1 MTCYVCLRS
10 HRYNASQGRW
20 EISHDYDTQPEPEPE
35 PEHNQSSQPSTG
47 SRRQTV
53 RWVPVDPAKPR
64 AAAAKHPPFHHTTPI
79 TVTVRAGETL
89 YLPALWYHRVAS
101 SRRQVTIALNYWH
114 GTHPPSPPN
123 QSIMGGGGGSVSRG
137 CTAPAAGQSVGGALM
152 MSLHVADMHYG
163 GAYLCHNF
171 IRDVAP
177 LLFRAPRPPA
187 GYPPPPS
194 AAVDGDRADPAVGVP
209 GGGSVERDA
218 VVVQQ
223 QQRQAALHLAAAAAL
238 ATGPSGGGRG
248 EGSSGGGGG
257 GGDDEGGL
265 GPLGRATFLPR

>member
-1 MTCYVCLRS
+1 MQVAISLACQVGQPVHTMTCYVCLRS

-20 EISHDYDTQPEPEPE
+20 EISHDYDTQPEPEHEPEPE

-47 SRRQTV
+47 SQRQTV
-53 RWVPVDPAKPR
+53 RWVPIDPAKPR

-89 YLPALWYHRVAS
+89 YLPSLWYHRVGS

-114 GTHPPSPPN
+114 
-123 QSIMGGGGGSVSRG
+123 
-137 CTAPAAGQSVGGALM
+137 
-152 MSLHVADMHYG
+152 DMHFG

-187 GYPPPPS
+187 GTPPLPS
-194 AAVDGDRADPAVGVP
+194 AAATLNGGDRADPAVGVP
-209 GGGSVERDA
+209 GGGGVERDA

-238 ATGPSGGGRG
+238 ATGPSGGGGGGGGG
-248 EGSSGGGGG
+248 EGSGGGG

-265 GPLGRATFLPR
+265 GRATFLPR